1 MMSKRILT
9 AVTLAAVTIHVLL
22 GCCWHH
28 AHESDLDSFTSTASL
43 IANCQCHDHSSHSEP
58 ADGHDHHS
66 GHESCDSVDCF
77 FYSAENSDLDLFV
90 ASAFCLPVTG
100 DVCFASLLD
109 SVRRTRGTELSVGS
123 FQLPEPL
130 HALKQVWLI

>member
-1 MMSKRILT
+1 MMRKRILT
-9 AVTLAAVTIHVLL
+9 AVTLTAVTIHVLL

-28 AHESDLDSFTSTASL
+28 AHESGLDSIESTVTPIAS
-43 IANCQCHDHSSHSEP
+43 CQGHDHSSRSEP

-66 GHESCDSVDCF
+66 GHEPCDSADCF
-77 FYSAENSDLDLFV
+77 FYSADDFDLDLFV
-90 ASAFCLPVTG
+90 ASAFCLSVTG

-109 SVRRTRGTELSVGS
+109 SVQRARGAEFSVGS